1 MRVNFYEELL
11 NFTFK
16 NSLNLN
22 SKKFNIIPQKGPTKG
37 SYILSIYSQVS
48 ALPSNPIIIT
58 IIFKGLEIPDK
69 IKFSV
74 KNSELSF
81 LDLNSK
87 YVKSLTD
94 FTLQDGLVIY
104 EYLIDFVAYD
114 KFSNIFLDIYNPNIY
129 NINRIKSL
137 FNVEHS
143 ELF

>member
-1 MRVNFYEELL
+1 MISYNINIIFRTVENLRVNFYEELL

-48 ALPSNPIIIT
+48 ALLSNPIIAT
-58 IIFKGLEIPDK
+58 IIFEGLEIPDK

-81 LDLNSK
+81 
-87 YVKSLTD
+87 
-94 FTLQDGLVIY
+94 
-104 EYLIDFVAYD
+104 
-114 KFSNIFLDIYNPNIY
+114 
-129 NINRIKSL
+129 
-137 FNVEHS
+137 
-143 ELF
+143 